1 MREEGIRFCS
11 PCVLSFV
18 FFSQRGKNVEREI
31 LGGKKSYCRFV
42 ICRVNETG
50 QGDKLNPL
58 VRNMFDHGFMLE
70 PCPVVKK

>member
-1 MREEGIRFCS
+1 M
-11 PCVLSFV
+11 
-18 FFSQRGKNVEREI
+18 EREI

-58 VRNMFDHGFMLE
+58 VRKMFDHGFMLE